1 MGNEFF
7 VVGAGGIV
15 ILWFFK
21 AKNEKKFFLFFCF
34 SFDQVKNSS
43 VHFGD
48 LRYEKKPVS
57 EFFFADYSFK

>member
-7 VVGAGGIV
+7 VVCAGGIV

-21 AKNEKKFFLFFCF
+21 AKNEKKFFVFCF
-34 SFDQVKNSS
+34 LFDQVKNSS

>member
-21 AKNEKKFFLFFCF
+21 AKNENKFFFVCF

-43 VHFGD
+43 AHFGD
-48 LRYEKKPVS
+48 LRYEKNLFPN
-57 EFFFADYSFK
+57 FFADYSFK